1 MSALYF
7 GIMRKQP
14 TNPFYLVLGIVGFL
28 FTITAASYCMSV
40 LRGIRP
46 EPTAAQRNHPLEQLM
61 DRHGTSLLAGQLIVL
76 AIATVGAVAVDHFA
90 GERQRRERE
99 AEQAA
104 RRAAD
109 AEAPAGEAPRPPAG
123 ASLP

>member
-1 MSALYF
+1 
-7 GIMRKQP
+7 MRKQP
-14 TNPFYLVLGIVGFL
+14 SNPFYIVLGIVGFL

-61 DRHGTSLLAGQLIVL
+61 DRHGTSLLAGQLVVL

-90 GERQRRERE
+90 GERLRRQRE

-104 RRAAD
+104 RGPANTLGSASD
-109 AEAPAGEAPRPPAG
+109 DDQPSTEASPP
-123 ASLP
+123 

>member
-1 MSALYF
+1 
-7 GIMRKQP
+7 MRKQP
-14 TNPFYLVLGIVGFL
+14 TNPFYVILGIVGFL

-61 DRHGTSLLAGQLIVL
+61 DRHGTSLLAGQLFVL

-90 GERQRRERE
+90 GERLRRERE

-104 RRAAD
+104 RRVAD
-109 AEAPAGEAPRPPAG
+109 AETQAGEDPRPPVEAT
-123 ASLP
+123 SP

>member
-1 MSALYF
+1 
-7 GIMRKQP
+7 MRKQS
-14 TNPFYLVLGIVGFL
+14 TNPFYVVLGVVGFL

-90 GERQRRERE
+90 GERLRRERE
-99 AEQAA
+99 ADQAA
-104 RRAAD
+104 RKK
-109 AEAPAGEAPRPPAG
+109 AESLSVASAGDR
-123 ASLP
+123 LPSRTPSS